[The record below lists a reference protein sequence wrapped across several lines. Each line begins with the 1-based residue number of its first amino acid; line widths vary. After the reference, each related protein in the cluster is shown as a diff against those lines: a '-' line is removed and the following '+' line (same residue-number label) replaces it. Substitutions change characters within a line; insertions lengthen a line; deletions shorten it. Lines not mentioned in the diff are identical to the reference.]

1 MSFSTL
7 LVANRGEIA
16 RRIFRG
22 AHAMGI
28 RCVAVYVD
36 DDADAPFVAE
46 ADEAVRLPGTYL
58 DADAI
63 LEAAQ
68 ATGAGAIHP
77 GYGYLSENAGFAR
90 AVAAAGLAWVG
101 PSPEAIEQMGDKI
114 TAKALAA
121 DSGVPTLPGSEDPGE
136 AAAVGFPLLVKA
148 SAGGGGTRPRAPA
161 RTRRNARC
169 SRRRRASTVCA
180 GPSGLARFT
189 RRSKWARP
197 TVRATR
203 RCMASRWRR
212 ARGRP

>member
-1 MSFSTL
+1 
-7 LVANRGEIA
+7 
-16 RRIFRG
+16 
-22 AHAMGI
+22 MGI

-148 SAGGGGTRPRAPA
+148 SAGGGGKGMRIVESAEDLEEAVASARYVYPICIRADCVP
-161 RTRRNARC
+161 
-169 SRRRRASTVCA
+169 STC
-180 GPSGLARFT
+180 
-189 RRSKWARP
+189 
-197 TVRATR
+197 
-203 RCMASRWRR
+203 
-212 ARGRP
+212 